1 MSDRVFDLADRTT
14 ASPELGSIP
23 LELGSIPPELAEQAL
38 EVPAYLDW
46 AEVPAALQGILTAQ
60 ARPVS
65 ETRRANPE
73 DLRFVVRQ
81 LCAGRYLGRHV
92 LAHLLQRNADDLL
105 KRTLNPMVEAGQLKP
120 AYAASRDPR
129 QAYIAS
135 SNLFDE
141 HMQ

>member
-1 MSDRVFDLADRTT
+1 MSDRVFDLTDRTT
-14 ASPELGSIP
+14 VPPELGS
-23 LELGSIPPELAEQAL
+23 LPPELVRQAP

-46 AEVPAALQGILTAQ
+46 AEAPVELQGILTEQ

-65 ETRRANPE
+65 ETRRAKPE
-73 DLRFVVRQ
+73 EVRVVVRQ

-105 KRTLNPMVEAGQLKP
+105 KRTLNPMVEAGHLKP

-135 SNLFDE
+135 PNLFDE
-141 HMQ
+141 HMR